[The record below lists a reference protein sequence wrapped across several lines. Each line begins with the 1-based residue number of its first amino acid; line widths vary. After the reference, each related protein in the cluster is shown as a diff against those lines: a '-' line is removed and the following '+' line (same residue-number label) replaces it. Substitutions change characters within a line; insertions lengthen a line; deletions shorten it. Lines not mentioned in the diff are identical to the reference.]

1 MMTEQI
7 ETVLFDLD
15 HTLCEHQQSGAE
27 VLARA
32 FEREGVEPFFA
43 IEDYRDRYN
52 ELVKTTNTT
61 DLTDTTDLTAILRS
75 ECFAA
80 IAEECGRDPALGRAL
95 AADYAAQRDYQNVR
109 PLPGVCETIAA
120 LAHEYRLGIVTNGPP
135 ETQATKLESIGLMDT
150 FDVVI
155 CAGFDAPLKPAPEP
169 FRQAISELDTIP
181 DAAVH
186 VGDSLNSDMAGAQAA
201 GLQTVWLSDSTISNP
216 DPMPDYMIDAIPD
229 LTNLPWC

>member
-7 ETVLFDLD
+7 EAVLFDLD

-32 FEREGVEPFFA
+32 FESEGVEPFFA
-43 IEDYRDRYN
+43 IEDYRNRYN

-61 DLTDTTDLTAILRS
+61 DLTDTTDITAVLRS

-95 AADYAAQRDYQNVR
+95 AADYAAQRDYQDVH
-109 PLPGVCETIAA
+109 PLSGVCETVES

-135 ETQATKLESIGLMDT
+135 ETQVTKLESIGLMDT

-169 FRQAISELDTIP
+169 FQQAVSELDTIP

-186 VGDSLNSDMAGAQAA
+186 VGDSLNSDVAGAQATD
-201 GLQTVWLSDSTISNP
+201 LQAVWLSDGIVP
-216 DPMPDYMIDAIPD
+216 DPDPVPEYVIDSIAE